1 MTWGEVVLPLAAAYL
16 VVLLSLVGA
25 ARVRIRRRRGAADVV
40 EALRGLV
47 GTLLGGTV
55 LFLGAVGTWCSLVD
69 EAPGSCFGEALREG
83 TFLVFGFA
91 LPVLVVLTVL
101 AAAARRQR

>member
-1 MTWGEVVLPLAAAYL
+1 MIWGEVILPLAAAYL
-16 VVLLSLVGA
+16 VVLISLVGA
-25 ARVRIRRRRGAADVV
+25 ARVRIRRRGAADVV